1 MFIVYEIQIIPDP
14 EEAGF
19 DISPPQ
25 VRLTI
30 ALGLALKH
38 TESPFAKMPP
48 ELARLI
54 ADRFCEAQESWLAK
68 NRRTSPQPTISASAA
83 LPPVVRKTVARQ
95 NDTLLNPRARRACA
109 FGQLPSQ

>member
-1 MFIVYEIQIIPDP
+1 
-14 EEAGF
+14 
-19 DISPPQ
+19 
-25 VRLTI
+25 
-30 ALGLALKH
+30 
-38 TESPFAKMPP
+38 MPP

-83 LPPVVRKTVARQ
+83 PPPVVRKTVARQ